1 VGVCF
6 RSGSGGVFGPVF
18 DLGKGVVS
26 GIEGQTIGPR
36 GYPEDFGIRCEN
48 TAQFVESRGSE
59 FGRIARA
66 DYHATGS
73 SIDLCLSRS
82 ATETL
87 QSRSSL
93 WSGCA
98 KR

>member
-1 VGVCF
+1 MGVCF
-6 RSGSGGVFGPVF
+6 RNRLGRAPGSDF

-26 GIEGQTIGPR
+26 GIEGRTIGPR

-48 TAQFVESRGSE
+48 TAQFVENRRSE

-82 ATETL
+82 TTEAL
-87 QSRSSL
+87 
-93 WSGCA
+93 
-98 KR
+98 

>member
-1 VGVCF
+1 MFWQKVEGACN
-6 RSGSGGVFGPVF
+6 SDF

-26 GIEGQTIGPR
+26 GIEGKTIRPR
-36 GYPEDFGIRCEN
+36 GYPEDSGIRCEN
-48 TAQFVESRGSE
+48 TAEFVESRRSE
-59 FGRIARA
+59 FGRTARA

-93 WSGCA
+93 RGGCA

>member
-1 VGVCF
+1 MGLCF
-6 RSGSGGVFGPVF
+6 RSGSGEASGFDF

-26 GIEGQTIGPR
+26 GIEGQTTGPR

-48 TAQFVESRGSE
+48 TAQFVESRRSE
-59 FGRIARA
+59 FGRTARA

-82 ATETL
+82 STETL

-93 WSGCA
+93 WGGCA